1 MPDLLLELFSEE
13 IPARMQAQAA
23 RDLERMARERLATAG
38 LPFRTLRSFAGPRRL
53 TLAVDGLSDAQADR
67 AEERR
72 GPRANAPDKAVEG
85 FLRSTGL
92 TRDQLTERDGQL
104 YATLHHRGRSTSEI
118 VAEMVEAV
126 VRGFPWL
133 KSMRWGAGSLRWV
146 RPLKRILCILD
157 GELVPVEIDTGAGV
171 IVASDLTEGHRFMG
185 RDRRPFAVTG
195 FDDYAE
201 RLGAHY
207 VVLDPAERRARIA
220 AGAEAVCAA
229 RGLEWVRDEGLLDEV
244 VGLAEWPVPILGD
257 MDAGFLDLP
266 AEVIRTSMRVHQ
278 RYFAVRDPAT
288 GALAPHF
295 VVVANIEPQD
305 GGAVIAHGNARVL
318 TARLSDARFFWDE
331 DRGPS
336 PDGGDNFDRW
346 AQKLQ
351 GVTFHA
357 KLGTLAERV
366 ERVAALA
373 REIAP
378 LVGADPKLAAIA
390 AKLCKADL
398 ASGMVGEFPE
408 LQGIMGGYYVRAL
421 EPFPLE
427 GGRAGMGVQGA
438 ADGAEGAGGAT
449 GEAADAVSALP
460 PDPGGHTPIPDPS
473 PFEGEGRLTPAE
485 IEIVADAVRDHYK
498 PLGPLDSVPTAP
510 VTVAVALAD
519 KLDTLVGFF
528 AIDERPTGSKD
539 PYALRRAALG
549 IASTIRVC
557 QRHVQLRA
565 TLVHAF
571 RTLLRSKVN
580 IGYRWFEY
588 ENLRQ
593 EPVTAESMVIAADQ
607 TEVVL
612 VGEFERQNVQLG
624 PITQEETIEFVGEGI
639 VVDNLL
645 SFFAD
650 RLKVLLRDEGK
661 RHDLVDAVFAL
672 GDDDLVR
679 IVRRVEALSAFL
691 ATEDGASLLAGYRR
705 AANILRAEAK
715 KTPDEDFVLNP
726 QLGAMVEPEEMALQ
740 TTLATVQGQ
749 VAKALERED
758 YAQAMQAF
766 SHLRAPVDAFFD
778 KVLVNAPDPAL
789 RLNRLRLLSGVR
801 DTANRIADFSRV
813 GGG

>member
-1 MPDLLLELFSEE
+1 MDLLLEMFSEE

-23 RDLERMARERLATAG
+23 RDLERMARERLASAD
-38 LPFRTLRSFAGPRRL
+38 LAFRSIRSFAGPRRL
-53 TLAVDGLSDAQADR
+53 TLAVDGLPDAQADR
-67 AEERR
+67 AEARR

-104 YATLHHRGRSTSEI
+104 YAILHHRGRATSDI
-118 VAEMVEAV
+118 VAEMVEAI
-126 VRGFPWL
+126 VRGFPWP
-133 KSMRWGAGSLRWV
+133 KSMRWGAGTLRWV
-146 RPLKRILCILD
+146 RPLKRILCLLD
-157 GELVPVEIDTGAGV
+157 GEMVPVEIDTGAGV
-171 IVASDLTEGHRFMG
+171 IAASDLTEGHRFMG
-185 RDRRPFAVTG
+185 HDHAPFAVTG

-201 RLGAHY
+201 RLAAHY

-278 RYFAVRDPAT
+278 RYFAVRDPTT
-288 GALAPHF
+288 GRLAPHF
-295 VVVANIEPQD
+295 VVVANIEPGD

-331 DRGPS
+331 DRK
-336 PDGGDNFDRW
+336 GDNFGRW
-346 AQKLQ
+346 AEKLQ

-366 ERVAALA
+366 ERIAALE

-378 LVGADPKLAAIA
+378 LVGCDERQVELAVQA

-408 LQGIMGGYYVRAL
+408 LQGIMGGYYVRASR
-421 EPFPLE
+421 E
-427 GGRAGMGVQGA
+427 GSLS
-438 ADGAEGAGGAT
+438 DL
-449 GEAADAVSALP
+449 S
-460 PDPGGHTPIPDPS
+460 
-473 PFEGEGRLTPAE
+473 PAE
-485 IEIVADAVRDHYK
+485 IDIVADAVRDHYK
-498 PLGPLDSVPTAP
+498 PLGPSDSMPTAP

-549 IASTIRVC
+549 VIRLVLEAQACLPLSSLLLQQASLVLARMVYGNLK
-557 QRHVQLRA
+557 RFPSA
-565 TLVHAF
+565 TSVEQAF
-571 RTLLRSKVN
+571 SSNMTDIISLMSAMSGTTL
-580 IGYRWFEY
+580 
-588 ENLRQ
+588 
-593 EPVTAESMVIAADQ
+593 
-607 TEVVL
+607 
-612 VGEFERQNVQLG
+612 
-624 PITQEETIEFVGEGI
+624 ETIEVGMLDAIRRPESPYNQRTR
-639 VVDNLL
+639 DLL

-650 RLKVLLRDEGK
+650 RLKVLLREEGR

-691 ATEDGASLLAGYRR
+691 ATGDGASLLAGYKR

-715 KTPDEDFVLNP
+715 KTPDEDFALNP
-726 QLGAMVEPEEMALQ
+726 QLGAMVEPQEMALQ
-740 TTLATVQGQ
+740 TTLATVQGEVEQ
-749 VAKALERED
+749 ALERED
-758 YAQAMQAF
+758 YEHAMRVF

-778 KVLVNAPDPAL
+778 KVLVNAPEPAL

-801 DTANRIADFSRV
+801 DTANRIADFSLV
-813 GGG
+813 NG